1 MLELTWNAR
10 PSWEATEAWKITY
23 CMSVSVHTV
32 SNMSLGRSLHSMLTI
47 EYPFWSQFSIETAIF
62 VPLSVIFISDELL
75 GPSKSLTESM
85 SWCNLLSTLVMVP
98 SPPRNPPV
106 FTSRFLIWNGPV
118 LMLGSML
125 ARSTVIRWSSMEAKR
140 WGSSIGVWEDWS
152 EMYATQAKQALWL
165 QAWASTMLQW
175 RSAKVADIS
184 EKSPGLSVPDISM
197 AVCSFEWSA
206 LETLLVYALALGGLG
221 VLSLVVP
228 IACKKFLGRVA
239 LR

>member
-1 MLELTWNAR
+1 
-10 PSWEATEAWKITY
+10 
-23 CMSVSVHTV
+23 
-32 SNMSLGRSLHSMLTI
+32 
-47 EYPFWSQFSIETAIF
+47 
-62 VPLSVIFISDELL
+62 
-75 GPSKSLTESM
+75 
-85 SWCNLLSTLVMVP
+85 
-98 SPPRNPPV
+98 
-106 FTSRFLIWNGPV
+106 
-118 LMLGSML
+118 
-125 ARSTVIRWSSMEAKR
+125 
-140 WGSSIGVWEDWS
+140 
-152 EMYATQAKQALWL
+152 
-165 QAWASTMLQW
+165 MLQW